1 MARRSGSGEM
11 FSRPKDVVDFVCV
24 HNQYD
29 DKQVTCV
36 RWAWISAQCLY
47 SLMGAIIGSAVTNQ
61 RFVSMESEHE
71 IMNPFFF
78 NLDERLENT

>member
-1 MARRSGSGEM
+1 MSTFGIGTG
-11 FSRPKDVVDFVCV
+11 V

-29 DKQVTCV
+29 DKQLTCV

-47 SLMGAIIGSAVTNQ
+47 NEMGAILGSAATNQ

-71 IMNPFFF
+71 IMNIFF